1 MVIRKTDQSRKL
13 KSGTVHRQFYY
24 LKEKKEIKKKPKKK
38 TIIKIPKDIQRR
50 RQQMDF
56 SYALLF

>member
-38 TIIKIPKDIQRR
+38 Q
-50 RQQMDF
+50 
-56 SYALLF
+56 

>member
-1 MVIRKTDQSRKL
+1 VVIRKTDQSRKL

-24 LKEKKEIKKKPKKK
+24 LKEKKEIKKKPKK